1 MKKIAL
7 LFSAALLML
16 AASCTNQEIVSDEA
30 QPIKLNITVAPL
42 GGPDTKAA
50 KKDWAVGDKLN
61 LWFDNNDVEHAA
73 PDLVITYSGTEWE
86 ASSLRSGVSL
96 KANGAFSVVYES
108 TNNLANYTSSYD
120 SGTYFFN
127 PPRAT
132 FSNKSVVAY
141 ETCYCRPLIITANDI
156 AYSFSGNTLSAVI
169 DALKWEVNSHFK
181 VLIKNVTTGL
191 SAPDYILKVNNDSQP
206 WTAAAGSGFS
216 LKTGSSVPTA
226 NGNVGSN
233 NVGLAGGVQEPDGIA
248 FYYSY
253 FWAYQPG
260 YPTDCNITFTLYE
273 SNTAVKTYTVTGK
286 QFDPTFQYCYGVSLK
301 YSSFN

>member
-30 QPIKLNITVAPL
+30 QPLKLNITVAAP

-50 KKDWAVGDKLN
+50 KTNWAAGDKLN
-61 LWFDNNDVEHAA
+61 LWFDDNNVEHTD

-86 ASSLRSGVSL
+86 ASSLRSEVSL

-108 TNNLANYTSSYD
+108 TNNLSNFSSSSY
-120 SGTYFFN
+120 SGDYYFN
-127 PPRAT
+127 PPKAT
-132 FSNKSVVAY
+132 FSNKSVVNY

-156 AYSFSGNTLSAVI
+156 AYSFSGNTLSADI

-181 VLIKNVTTGL
+181 VLIKNVPTGL

-216 LKTGSSVPTA
+216 LKKGSSFPDA
-226 NGNVGSN
+226 NGNIGSN
-233 NVGLAGGVQEPDGIA
+233 NVGLTGGVQEPDGIA

-253 FWAYQPG
+253 FWAYEPG
-260 YPTDCNITFTLYE
+260 HPADCNITFTLYE
-273 SNTAVKTYTVTGK
+273 GDTATKTYTVTGK
-286 QFDPTFQYCYGVSLK
+286 QFDPQFKYCYGVSLK

>member
-30 QPIKLNITVAPL
+30 QPLKLNITVADL

-50 KKDWAVGDKLN
+50 KKDWVAGDKLN
-61 LWFDNNDVEHAA
+61 LWFDDNDVQHTD

-108 TNNLANYTSSYD
+108 TNNLASFTSSLYSED
-120 SGTYFFN
+120 YYFN

-132 FSNKSVVAY
+132 FSNRDFVLY
-141 ETCYCRPLIITANDI
+141 DQCFCRPLIITARSI
-156 AYSFSGNTLSAVI
+156 AYSYSSNTLSATISTWDVC
-169 DALKWEVNSHFK
+169 SHFK
-181 VLIKNVTTGL
+181 VLIKDVPSGL
-191 SAPDYILKVNNDSQP
+191 TAADYILKVYNDTNR
-206 WTAAAGSGFS
+206 WTAIACSGFS
-216 LKTGSSVPTA
+216 LKTGSSFPDVSGNISGNN
-226 NGNVGSN
+226 NGF
-233 NVGLAGGVQEPDGIA
+233 AGGVEEPDGIA
-248 FYYSY
+248 FYYGG
-253 FWAYQPG
+253 FWCYNPMESPA
-260 YPTDCNITFTLYE
+260 DCDITFTLYE
-273 SNTAVKTYTVTGK
+273 GDSAQKTYTVSGK
-286 QFDPTFQYCYGVSLK
+286 RFDPNFQYCYNVSLK

>member
-30 QPIKLNITVAPL
+30 QPLKLNITVADL

-50 KKDWAVGDKLN
+50 KKDWAAGDKLN
-61 LWFDNNDVEHAA
+61 LWFDDNDVQHTD

-108 TNNLANYTSSYD
+108 TNNLASFTSSLD
-120 SGTYFFN
+120 SGDYYFN

-132 FSNKSVVAY
+132 FSNRDFVLYDK
-141 ETCYCRPLIITANDI
+141 CFCRPLIITARSI
-156 AYSFSGNTLSAVI
+156 AYSYSSNTLSATISTWDVC
-169 DALKWEVNSHFK
+169 SHFK
-181 VLIKNVTTGL
+181 VLIKDVPSGL
-191 SAPDYILKVNNDSQP
+191 TAADYILKVNNDTNR
-206 WTAAAGSGFS
+206 WTAIACSGFS
-216 LKTGSSVPTA
+216 LKTGSSFPDV
-226 NGNVGSN
+226 NGNISGN
-233 NVGLAGGVQEPDGIA
+233 NNGFAGGVEEPDGIA
-248 FYYSY
+248 FYYGG
-253 FWAYQPG
+253 FWCYNPMESPA
-260 YPTDCNITFTLYE
+260 DCDITFTLYE
-273 SNTAVKTYTVTGK
+273 GDSAQKTYTVSGK
-286 QFDPTFQYCYGVSLK
+286 RFDPNFQYCYNVSLK